1 MKTPEILRAFVE
13 PPQMIN
19 SIPFL
24 IGMILSAVGASALWQ
39 EVVVEGQPG
48 TREAYRDG
56 ILILLGLLIWFI
68 AAFMDRGR
76 G

>member
-1 MKTPEILRAFVE
+1 
-13 PPQMIN
+13 MIK

-24 IGMILSAVGASALWQ
+24 IGMILAAVGASALWQ
-39 EVVVEGQPG
+39 EVIVEGQIG

-56 ILILLGLLIWFI
+56 MLILTGLLIWFI

>member
-1 MKTPEILRAFVE
+1 
-13 PPQMIN
+13 MIK

-24 IGMILSAVGASALWQ
+24 LGIVLAAVGASALWQ
-39 EVVVEGQPG
+39 EVIVEGQLG